1 MQSNYKNLD
10 KKDLAEIW
18 KQKFGTDPFP
28 YLSRNFIVKNLI
40 YQDQTELYGDLTLN
54 SKKQLKK
61 LVIQY
66 SSTKTITKTDIK
78 KSKTL
83 NLNIGTKLIRE
94 FRNKKYEVIVV
105 ENGFEFEGKFYK
117 SLSAIA
123 NEITGTRWNGKVF
136 FGVKK

>member
-28 YLSRNFIVKNLI
+28 YLSRTFMVKNLI
-40 YQDQTELYGDLTLN
+40 YQDQIELYGDLTLN

-78 KSKTL
+78 TSKTL
-83 NLNIGTKLIRE
+83 NLHIGTKLIRE
-94 FRNKKYEVIVV
+94 FKNKKYEVIVV